1 MEILPMK
8 SQEID
13 IETTKTLLDNTLIID
28 VRETDA
34 WDAGHLPNALHL
46 RKEIIEQNIRHHTS
60 DNATPIII
68 YCGGGSRSLLVT
80 ENLQKMGYRHVKSMK
95 GGFRGWKAA
104 EYPVAMD

>member
-1 MEILPMK
+1 MK

-13 IETTKTLLDNTLIID
+13 IETAKTQLGNTLIID

-34 WDAGHLPNALHL
+34 WDAGRLPQAIHLNKERIAQHIRLHAPDH
-46 RKEIIEQNIRHHTS
+46 K
-60 DNATPIII
+60 TPIII

-80 ENLQKMGYRHVKSMK
+80 ENLQKMGYTHVKSMK

-104 EYPVAMD
+104 EYPVVVD